1 MSCLFY
7 HLSVRSGSRILFQ
20 NFSCPRFHFLLGFP
34 CFSLARQYYDRQQG
48 LQ

>member
-34 CFSLARQYYDRQQG
+34 W
-48 LQ
+48 LQSGAAVL